1 MLYIPVRF
9 TSNII
14 EDAQWVGVGEVH
26 FQLFRVEITQYC
38 IWLQANGTFDALARL
53 KELADLWDEVGPWD
67 FLQDSPQVNNLRVRQ
82 GLSGL
87 KAAPFNGKEENK
99 VV

>member
-1 MLYIPVRF
+1 MLYLPVRF
-9 TSNII
+9 ASNII
-14 EDAQWVGVGEVH
+14 EEAQWVGVR

-87 KAAPFNGKEENK
+87 KAAPFNGKENK

>member
-1 MLYIPVRF
+1 MLYLPVRF
-9 TSNII
+9 APNII
-14 EDAQWVGVGEVH
+14 EEAQWVGVR

-38 IWLQANGTFDALARL
+38 IWLQANGTFHALARL